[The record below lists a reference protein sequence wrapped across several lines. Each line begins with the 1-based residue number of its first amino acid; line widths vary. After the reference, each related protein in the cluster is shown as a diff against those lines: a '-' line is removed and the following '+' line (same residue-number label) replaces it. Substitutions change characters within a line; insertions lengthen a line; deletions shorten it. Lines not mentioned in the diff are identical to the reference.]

1 MCDGLR
7 LREWVIP
14 PYNLRGDTVELRC
27 DYEPGNS
34 SIYSVKWFKDD
45 DEFFRYVPRDSPP
58 RHFFPRVGITLDETL
73 TQPGRVV
80 LLAVGFNTSGQY
92 RCEVSAEGPDFNTV
106 TGHGSLM
113 VAPQELVTSE
123 RPYLAH
129 DGLLTQISR
138 LTFLARPFHFQRGVL
153 RIKCVAEISGD
164 RLIHHNTIPQTF
176 RAWERSFQGRCWTA
190 IHRVRAYSATSHS
203 VRNMLG
209 DQSQCSKHAGRPIT
223 MFEAC
228 WATNHNFRSMLS
240 DQSRCSKHAGRPI
253 TMFEAY
259 WATNHNVRSMLG
271 DQSQCSK
278 HTGRPITMFE
288 AC

>member
-113 VAPQELVTSE
+113 VVEPPTSGPVITGGRSKYHVNDTVDLVCTSSPSRPPSHLSWKINGRPAPQELVTSE

-176 RAWERSFQGRCWTA
+176 RAWERSFQASAGGRVVAASLALFTLCAALTLTA
-190 IHRVRAYSATSHS
+190 SVLVASTTSTS
-203 VRNMLG
+203 V
-209 DQSQCSKHAGRPIT
+209 STTS
-223 MFEAC
+223 
-228 WATNHNFRSMLS
+228 SS
-240 DQSRCSKHAGRPI
+240 SSR
-253 TMFEAY
+253 
-259 WATNHNVRSMLG
+259 
-271 DQSQCSK
+271 
-278 HTGRPITMFE
+278 
-288 AC
+288 